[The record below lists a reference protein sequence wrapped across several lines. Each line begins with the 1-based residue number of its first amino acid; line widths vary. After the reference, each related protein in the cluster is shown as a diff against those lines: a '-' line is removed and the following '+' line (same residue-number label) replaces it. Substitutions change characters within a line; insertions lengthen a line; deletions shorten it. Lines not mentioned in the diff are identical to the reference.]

1 MLNKIAFGYV
11 TEECIFFF
19 SLNNN
24 LLLAYYALNNFL
36 NNSTV
41 IKYMHKKKFSL
52 FLIR

>member
-11 TEECIFFF
+11 TEGFFF

-24 LLLAYYALNNFL
+24 LSLAYYSLNNFL

-41 IKYMHKKKFSL
+41 IKYAQIKKVSL

>member
-11 TEECIFFF
+11 TEEGIFF

-41 IKYMHKKKFSL
+41 IKYMHKWKNLVYF
-52 FLIR
+52 